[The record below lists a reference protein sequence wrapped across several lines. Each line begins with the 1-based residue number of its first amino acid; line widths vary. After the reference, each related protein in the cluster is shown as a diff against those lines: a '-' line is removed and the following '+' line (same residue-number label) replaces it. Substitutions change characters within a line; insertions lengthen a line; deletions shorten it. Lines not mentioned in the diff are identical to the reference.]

1 MKAILRIDHQVTD
14 YDAWKKVFDEDPADR
29 KGSGVRRYRISREV
43 GDPNRVLIDL
53 EFDEVA
59 AAESML
65 EKLQTLWAGPAS
77 SMLIT
82 PSATVVE
89 PVESQELVR

>member
-59 AAESML
+59 AAEAML